1 MRYAPAV
8 VMLATAWFAAA
19 PAHTAPTPVT
29 LATVTVIASK
39 ALQPLEQ
46 VPATVS
52 TVTREEIERRLVFG
66 IADLLRY
73 DPGVAV
79 LEDAGRFGAQGYAI
93 RGLDGN
99 RVDIEIDGVPVADG
113 FSIGSFSRAG
123 RDAID
128 PELLERVDVLRG
140 PASTLYGS
148 DALAGV
154 VAYRTRAP
162 DDLLA
167 RVDDDDYVGAR
178 GAWSGRE
185 AAWLASATVA
195 ARHGDWSGLVSV
207 ARRNGRE
214 RENVPRPGGLAANP
228 ADTDDALGLTKWMWQ
243 GGEATLGLTAERAR
257 STQTTDVRHLIA
269 GPGQFATTTALDA
282 HDAQTRERVSLNG
295 EWPIASAGDLTLRAH
310 LYAQNTELTQRTDQ
324 RRRGATPTQ
333 APTQRL
339 RRFDFDTAARGVEL
353 NAEARADWGR
363 VRHWQVFGLEYT
375 RTALNERRDG
385 REINLN
391 TGASTHV
398 VLGEVLPVRDFPPSI
413 THELGVFWQDELR
426 WGDAPWAVIPGLR
439 YEHYRVDAQPDA
451 LWLADNPRTPV
462 ADLSERRVTPRLAL
476 RYDVSERANLYA
488 HYAVGFRAPPFS
500 DVNIGFVL
508 PGVNLI
514 AKPNPALKSE
524 TARGV
529 ELGWRYHGER
539 TQAHLAVYRNRYRD
553 LIESRA
559 NLGLEPVSGAQVFQ
573 SINRDRAT
581 IEGAEASGAAELGRG
596 FALHGAL
603 AYARGRDTVRDK
615 PLNSIDPLRAVL
627 GVRWTSANDQ
637 HEVELL
643 VNAARRKSDI
653 DESRGAIFH
662 APGYAAVDLLY
673 QWRPDDTWQCEL
685 GLFNLGDQR
694 YWQWNSVRNF
704 SPSAREIDLL
714 SQPGL
719 SLGLSVSARW

>member
-1 MRYAPAV
+1 MRCA
-8 VMLATAWFAAA
+8 FAAA
-19 PAHTAPTPVT
+19 VLAASLLGARSAQAAPTPVT

-39 ALQPLEQ
+39 ALQPLEH
-46 VPATVS
+46 VPASIS
-52 TVTREEIERRLVFG
+52 TVTREDIERRLVFG

-79 LEDAGRFGAQGYAI
+79 PEDAGRFGAQGYAL

-154 VAYRTRAP
+154 VAYRTRTP
-162 DDLLA
+162 EDLLA
-167 RVDDDDYVGAR
+167 RASDDNYFGVR
-178 GAWSGRE
+178 GAWAGRE
-185 AAWLASATVA
+185 DARLASATA
-195 ARHGDWSGLVSV
+195 ATRVEDWSGLISA
-207 ARRNGRE
+207 ARRAGHA
-214 RENVPRPGGLAANP
+214 RENHPRPGGLHANP
-228 ADTDDALGLTKWMWQ
+228 SNTEDAFGLAKLMWH
-243 GGEATLGLTAERAR
+243 GDAASVGLTAERAR
-257 STQTTDVRHLIA
+257 SAQQVDVRHLIA
-269 GPGQFATTTALDA
+269 GPGQFATTTSLLADDA
-282 HDAQTRERVSLNG
+282 STRERISLNG
-295 EWPIASAGDLTLRAH
+295 EWPIAATEDLTFRAH
-310 LYAQNTELTQRTDQ
+310 VYAQDTSVSQRTDQ

-339 RRFDFDTAARGVEL
+339 RRFDFDTAARGVAL
-353 NAEARADWGR
+353 SAESRADWGN

-375 RTALNERRDG
+375 RTHLHERRDG

-391 TGASTHV
+391 TGASTNV
-398 VLGEVLPVRDFPPSI
+398 VLGEVLPVRDFPPSV
-413 THELGVFWQDELR
+413 THELGLYWQDELR

-439 YEHYRVDAQPDA
+439 YEHYRVDARPDA
-451 LWLADNPRTPV
+451 LWLADNPGKPA
-462 ADLSERRVTPRLAL
+462 ADLSERRITPRVAM
-476 RYDVSERANLYA
+476 RFDWSEHANLYA

-524 TARGV
+524 TAHGV
-529 ELGWRYHGER
+529 ELGWRYHDER
-539 TQAHLAVYRNRYRD
+539 TQAHLAIYRNRYRD

-559 NLGLEPVSGAQVFQ
+559 NLGVDPATGAQVFQ

-581 IEGAEASGAAELGRG
+581 IEGMEASVQVERDLG
-596 FALHGAL
+596 FTLHAAL
-603 AYARGRDTVRDK
+603 AYARGRDTARDA
-615 PLNSIDPLRAVL
+615 PLNSIEPLRAVL
-627 GVRWTSANDQ
+627 GVGWRSADDK
-637 HEVELL
+637 HEIELL
-643 VNAARRKSDI
+643 ANAARRKTDI

-662 APGYAAVDLLY
+662 APGHAAVDLLY
-673 QWRPDDTWQCEL
+673 QWRPNDIWQCEL
-685 GLFNLGDQR
+685 GLFNLADRR
-694 YWQWNSVRNF
+694 YWHWSSVRQFAPN
-704 SPSAREIDLL
+704 AREIDLL
-714 SQPGL
+714 TQPGFNV
-719 SLGLSVSARW
+719 GLSIGARW